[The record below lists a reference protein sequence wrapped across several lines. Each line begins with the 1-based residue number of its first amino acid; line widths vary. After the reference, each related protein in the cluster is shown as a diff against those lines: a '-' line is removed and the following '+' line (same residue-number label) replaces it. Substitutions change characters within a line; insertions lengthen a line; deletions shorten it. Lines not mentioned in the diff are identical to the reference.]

1 MGLRFFKRTK
11 LFPGVTLNMSK
22 SGPSLSFGPR
32 GLKHTIGPRGSRT
45 TVGVPGTGLSYTFGG
60 GKGKPA
66 VASSQPTAGTREPL
80 LKISDDAASVDE
92 ERALL
97 RAVIAFQSGKVDQAL
112 RHLEA
117 AKGLADAFWLGG
129 MIHLQASRW
138 SEAERDLDAAIRIG
152 SLGEAFERNGIN
164 AEIAYPITDE
174 LTAHIGPNPQATRLA
189 LAEACQELDRN
200 AVAIQHLEAFL
211 KLDPKD
217 PVAAISYAEIAL
229 EAEGTGSEVLLQAVS
244 HLKATLTP
252 GPFFWIASL
261 MCGRVQS
268 RLGRPED
275 AILSFMAAIQLD
287 DLPNSIPL
295 LLRYEMALCYG
306 ETGDRTRCRQELSA
320 VYALDPNF
328 ADVGQRLG
336 ARTGG

>member
-45 TVGVPGTGLSYTFGG
+45 TVGLPGTGLSYTFEA
-60 GKGKPA
+60 GKKEPA
-66 VASSQPTAGTREPL
+66 APRTQPRAATPEPPL
-80 LKISDDAASVDE
+80 RISEDAASFE
-92 ERALL
+92 AECALL
-97 RAVIAFQSGKVDQAL
+97 RAVIAFQSGKADQAL

-117 AKGLADAFWLGG
+117 ADGFADALWLAG
-129 MIHLQASRW
+129 MIHLQAGRW
-138 SEAERDLDAAIRIG
+138 SEAERDLEASISG
-152 SLGEAFERNGIN
+152 GGLGDVFERNGVN

-174 LTAHIGPNPQATRLA
+174 VTAHIGPSSQATRLA
-189 LAEACQELDRN
+189 IAEACQEQDRN
-200 AVAIQHLEAFL
+200 AQAIVHLEAFL
-211 KLDPKD
+211 KQDPKD
-217 PVAAISYAEIAL
+217 PVAAVSYAEIAL
-229 EAEGTGSEVLLQAVS
+229 EGQGTGPEVLRRAASQ
-244 HLKATLTP
+244 LKAALTR

-261 MCGRVQS
+261 MLGRIQS
-268 RLGRPED
+268 RLGQPED
-275 AILSFMAAIQLD
+275 AILDYMAALQQD
-287 DLPNSIPL
+287 DLPDDIPL

-320 VYALDPNF
+320 IYAMDPNF

-336 ARTGG
+336 ARPKG